1 MYGWILQNGFSV
13 LYIFMWIMC
22 NYVSTICEIGFHAF
36 STLFSTSS
44 DVAEI
49 SYDRISEQTIGNT
62 DVCMHA
68 AFHPVIFFN

>member
-1 MYGWILQNGFSV
+1 MDGFCRMDSR
-13 LYIFMWIMC
+13 LYTSFRIEC
-22 NYVSTICEIGFHAF
+22 ANNVSTSCKNCFHAF

-49 SYDRISEQTIGNT
+49 SYDRISEQSFGNT
-62 DVCMHA
+62 DVGMHA